1 MKQRVQRVVRA
12 GNGARQLLL
21 LLVLVVLRLCGWL
34 AAGDG
39 VPWAY
44 HAVVADNSS
53 SSSSVHAQGS
63 FDFRFVVSIVG
74 RIQRVVRYC
83 ANHLTL
89 PQLLRTSHAVPLHFH
104 PTHPLLPVTM

>member
-12 GNGARQLLL
+12 GNGARQL

-44 HAVVADNSS
+44 HAPAADNS

-63 FDFRFVVSIVG
+63 FDFSFVVSKVCG
-74 RIQRVVRYC
+74 IQRVVRYC